1 MGMEHKQAC
10 RLLTCVSGLA
20 LASAPCPVT
29 AQDQVGED
37 QAFERADELSVI
49 IVSATRRE
57 SDVQDIPIAVTAI
70 GAEQLERAGV
80 ADITTLDTVA
90 PSFNLNASGT
100 TTGGITLRMRGI
112 GTTGNNA
119 GLESAVGVFLD
130 GVYLSR
136 PGVAL
141 GDLLDVE
148 RVEILR
154 GPQGTLFGRNTS
166 AGAIDIRTK
175 RPRLDAVEGFANL
188 TYGNFDL
195 LNVQAGINLPVV
207 SDRVAVR
214 LAGAVRDR
222 GGFIEGPT
230 GVESNTIDRLVL
242 RGQAL
247 FDLGTVGDL
256 RVIAD
261 YTEGND
267 SCCHAI
273 WLQDGPT
280 VNFTAFGLP
289 ADGGAP
295 NVGNDALGDLRS
307 NDGQFDTPFE
317 TWGVSAQYDLET
329 TFGELTYVGSYRDFE
344 FRTSLETD
352 YTQLRL
358 FTAGASDQA
367 KALGGQNFEPRNN
380 PTNIKTT
387 THELRLQGKAFDGRV
402 DWLIGAYYSWERIR
416 QQLSLTLLDQYQ
428 AGVSGGLLG
437 AVPLQPNPLFLTA
450 GGVAATGDFATNRY
464 EQTGESFSIF
474 THNVFAITDTLDLTV
489 GLRYVDES
497 KDGSYTQVAGEYDA
511 CLGTLRAGPQNF
523 LGAAGVGLNCF
534 VFAAPSL
541 EALAG
546 IAPALAANPL
556 ARALLPREF
565 DERFSDGELVYT
577 VNGTYRPSEDLTLYG
592 SFTHGFKSGGF
603 NLDASAAVG
612 GVDPRF
618 ASEEIDAYEIG
629 LKALLFDRRAR
640 VNLALFHQELSGFQ
654 VLDFTGVQF
663 QTFNV
668 DKARSTGF
676 EIESQAQLS
685 DSFSAHLAV
694 TYTDARYPAACAE
707 RDPTASEFRP
717 NVATLCGAK
726 LTNAP
731 DWTVVFGGTFEQPV
745 SDRLGMFIS
754 GNARYE
760 SERRTSTLPTEVL
773 RPDLPLPGDIQE
785 ANIRVNLRVGIG
797 TEDDRWTLE
806 LWGNNVFDERVRTG
820 TFTVP
825 LRGALGNRARA
836 SFVQEPATYGLT
848 ARTRF

>member
-1 MGMEHKQAC
+1 MIAK
-10 RLLTCVSGLA
+10 SGLNRCWLVGVSALVLAVLPSAA
-20 LASAPCPVT
+20 LA
-29 AQDQVGED
+29 QDSGVQPQADDGTGE
-37 QAFERADELSVI
+37 LPVI
-49 IVSATRRE
+49 IVSATRRAN
-57 SDVQDIPIAVTAI
+57 DVQDVPVAVTAI
-70 GAEQLERAGV
+70 SAQQLDRAGV

-100 TTGGITLRMRGI
+100 TTGGLTLRIRGI

-141 GDLLDVE
+141 GDLLDIE
-148 RVEILR
+148 RVEVLR

-166 AGAIDIRTK
+166 AGALDIRTVK
-175 RPRLDAVEGFANL
+175 PRLDRVEGFANA

-195 LNVQAGINLPVV
+195 INFQAGVNVPL
-207 SDRVAVR
+207 VADQIGVR
-214 LAGAVRDR
+214 LAGSLRDR
-222 GGFIEGPT
+222 GGFIEGPA
-230 GVESNTIDRLVL
+230 GVESNSMERLML
-242 RGQAL
+242 RGQML
-247 FDLGTVGDL
+247 FDLGQAGELRLIGDY
-256 RVIAD
+256 AKGD
-261 YTEGND
+261 D

-273 WLQDGPT
+273 WVRDGTT
-280 VNFTAFGLP
+280 VNFPAFGLA

-295 NVGNDALGDLRS
+295 NVGGRALADLKS

-317 TWGVSAQYDLET
+317 TWGVSAEYEVET
-329 TFGELTYVGSYRDFE
+329 PLGALTYVGSYRDFE

-358 FTAGASDQA
+358 FTAGASEQA
-367 KALGGQNFEPRNN
+367 RALGGRNFEPRNN
-380 PTNIKTT
+380 PTRIETT
-387 THELRLQGKAFDGRV
+387 THELRLQGEAFDGRV
-402 DWLIGAYYSWERIR
+402 DWLIGGYYSWERIG

-437 AVPLQPNPLFLTA
+437 AVPLQPNPLFLAA
-450 GGVAATGDFATNRY
+450 GGVDATGDFATNRY
-464 EQTGESFSIF
+464 RQTGTSISIF
-474 THNVFAITDTLDLTV
+474 THNVVAITDDLDLTV

-497 KDGSYTQVAGEYDA
+497 KDGSYTQVDGQYNA
-511 CLGTLRAGPQNF
+511 CLGTLGAGAGNF

-541 EALAG
+541 DVLTG
-546 IAPALAANPL
+546 INPALAANPL
-556 ARALLPREF
+556 ALALLPREF
-565 DERFSDGELVYT
+565 DTTFKDDEVVYT
-577 VNGTYRPSEDLTLYG
+577 FNATYRPSAAVTLYG

-612 GVDPRF
+612 ASDPRF
-618 ASEEIDAYEIG
+618 GSEKVDAYEIG
-629 LKALLFDRRAR
+629 LKAELFDRRAR
-640 VNLALFHQELSGFQ
+640 VNIALFDQHLSGFQ
-654 VLDFTGVQF
+654 VLDFTGIQF

-668 DKARSTGF
+668 DKARSSGF

-685 DSFSAHLAV
+685 NALSANFAV
-694 TYTDARYPAACAE
+694 TYTNARYPRDCAE
-707 RDPTASEFRP
+707 LDPTAPAFRP
-717 NVATLCGAK
+717 NVATLCGAS

-731 DWTVVFGGTFEQPV
+731 DWTIIFGGTYERPI
-745 SDRLGMFIS
+745 SDRLDFFLS
-754 GNARYE
+754 GSARYE
-760 SERRTSTLPTEVL
+760 SKRRTSTLPTEVL

-785 ANIRVNLRVGIG
+785 ASLRVNLRAGVG
-797 TEDDRWTLE
+797 TDDGSWVLE
-806 LWGNNVFDERVRTG
+806 IWGSNIFDERIRTG

-836 SFVQEPATYGLT
+836 SFVQEPATYGVT